1 MRLPFSITLLLT
13 GAILATAAFNQ
24 RRLADLRLAHQELAD
39 QARADGWVYDPSSP
53 DSPDSPIQPPRP
65 ERTDPQHH
73 ARQVTDA
80 ILAYARDLPF
90 PDEMPPH
97 EVKQRIALES
107 ERLRSLN
114 GPQLLA
120 LITELRASPDL
131 DPSARHAILA
141 FALHQLSLTHPRDA
155 FIIAIESAKDHPPLL
170 QSATAF
176 MKSWASEEP
185 TAARAWLDDSSGT
198 LRPLDR
204 TALQDKLLEG
214 TFGTEPQL
222 ALDWYDQL
230 KPPGPLYKFID
241 RLELTPFQR
250 LQLLQALRTSPSMKD
265 GVTITSFE
273 RGAILRALLFGPDH
287 SLPPPADGEPSLWAE
302 ARPSSDEIRDIAAFD
317 VSHSNHGAKW
327 FEWIGRH
334 IPEKDAAPWQA
345 ALLRNP
351 KLTRDIHAWLATQDP
366 DLRDRW
372 LAEPPPAPPSPQ
384 ISDAHPVASPV
395 PGKPGFVFSPF
406 TNRIID
412 VKGILP
418 GTAVMDPESNRIF
431 RLP

>member
-1 MRLPFSITLLLT
+1 MRLPLSVTLLLI
-13 GAILATAAFNQ
+13 GAILATAAYNQ
-24 RRLADLRLAHQELAD
+24 RRIADLRRAHQELAD

-53 DSPDSPIQPPRP
+53 DSPDNPIHPPRP
-65 ERTDPQHH
+65 RRTDPQHH

-80 ILAYARDLPF
+80 ILTYARDLPF
-90 PDEMPPH
+90 PDEIPPH

-107 ERLRSLN
+107 ERLRSLD
-114 GPQLLA
+114 GPQLLT
-120 LITELRASPDL
+120 LIAELRASPDL

-141 FALHQLSLTHPRDA
+141 FALHQLSQTHPRDA
-155 FIIAIESAKDHPPLL
+155 FLIAIESAKDHRPLL
-170 QSATAF
+170 ESATAF

-185 TAARAWLDDSSGT
+185 AAARAWLDESSGT
-198 LRPLDR
+198 LRPPDR
-204 TALQDKLLEG
+204 AALQDKLLLG
-214 TFGTEPQL
+214 TFGTEPLL

-250 LQLLQALRTSPSMKD
+250 LQLLQALRTSPAMKD
-265 GVTITSFE
+265 GVTITPFE
-273 RGAILRALLFGPDH
+273 RGAILRALLFDPHH

-302 ARPSSDEIRDIAAFD
+302 ARPSSDEIRDLAAFD
-317 VSHSNHGAKW
+317 VSLPNHGAKW

-334 IPEKDAAPWQA
+334 IPEKDATPWQA

-351 KLTRDIHAWLATQDP
+351 KLTRDIHTWLATQDP
-366 DLRDRW
+366 GLRDRW
-372 LAEPPPAPPSPQ
+372 FAEPPPAPPSPQ
-384 ISDAHPVASPV
+384 NSGAHPVASPV

-412 VKGILP
+412 VKGILA
-418 GTAVMDPESNRIF
+418 GSAVMDPETNRIF